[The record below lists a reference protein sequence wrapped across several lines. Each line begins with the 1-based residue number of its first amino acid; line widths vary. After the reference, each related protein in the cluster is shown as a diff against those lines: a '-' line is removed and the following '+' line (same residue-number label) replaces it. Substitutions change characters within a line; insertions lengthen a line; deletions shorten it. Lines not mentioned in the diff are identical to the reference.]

1 MIKIRTFC
9 NYRDRCHK
17 EVRDKLYAMGLF
29 KKEVDQVL
37 MQMIDEDLLN
47 EERFARS
54 FARGYFRTKQWGR
67 YKIKRELQQRQI
79 HVRLIDTAMTE
90 IDEEEY
96 QATVRRL
103 IEKKLKTTEGKPL
116 ERKQKVSD
124 YLMRKGYTYAEF
136 KSALEEKGKCE
147 AP

>member
-1 MIKIRTFC
+1 
-9 NYRDRCHK
+9 
-17 EVRDKLYAMGLF
+17 VRDKLYAMGLF

-37 MQMIDEDLLN
+37 MQMMEEDLLN

-79 HVRLIDTAMTE
+79 HSRLIDTAMTE

-136 KSALEEKGKCE
+136 KSALEEKGKWG
-147 AP
+147 AS

>member
-1 MIKIRTFC
+1 M
-9 NYRDRCHK
+9 
-17 EVRDKLYAMGLF
+17 RDKLYAMGLF

-37 MQMIDEDLLN
+37 MQMMEEDLLN

-79 HVRLIDTAMTE
+79 HSRLIDTAMTE

-136 KSALEEKGKCE
+136 KSALEEKGKWG
-147 AP
+147 AS